1 MPSNN
6 DKYKTEELVL
16 EVIALRDLHLKLKDL
31 IHDNRV
37 RHQTKVPTR
46 KELISSSTV
55 YTKVKDHVIRLS
67 KARDKKD
74 AKTSGKGSTSKLRVV
89 RVDGTLASFLRLKER
104 GLPADMYPD
113 TLVTSYFTDWVVR
126 CGLQNG
132 KEVLLTRDGN
142 PINQHAADFIR
153 LFSADLKRLGSGPTV
168 KVGQVDPHT
177 GLVSDREVLT
187 SVFDDTGRQ
196 INPFNMNKHM
206 FIFAPHYPQV
216 AKNIGGKLNK
226 GREVINR
233 DEHPDVYDL
242 MHKEHT
248 LFTVD
253 IGNARKRYRETQDT
267 LKRLQDKKD
276 KAIQVGD
283 RTITDSITRAST
295 DLFVAKQHYT
305 NILNSN
311 RITHGIAL

>member
-16 EVIALRDLHLKLKDL
+16 EAIALRDLHLRLKDL
-31 IHDNRV
+31 VHDNRV
-37 RHQTKVPTR
+37 RHQTKVPSR
-46 KELISSSTV
+46 KEMISSSTV
-55 YTKVKDHVIRLS
+55 YTKMKDHVIKLV

-74 AKTSGKGSTSKLRVV
+74 AKVSGKPSMSKLRVV
-89 RVDGTLASFLRLKER
+89 RVDNTLSSFLRLKER
-104 GLPADMYPD
+104 GLPTDMYPD

-132 KEVLLTRDGN
+132 KEVLLTRNGV
-142 PINQHAADFIR
+142 PVNQYAADFIR
-153 LFSADLKRLGSGPTV
+153 LFDADLKRLGSGPTV
-168 KVGQVDPHT
+168 KIGAVNPST
-177 GLVSDREVLT
+177 GVVSDREVLT
-187 SVFDDTGRQ
+187 SVFDDTGKQ

-216 AKNIGGKLNK
+216 PKNTNGRFEK

-233 DEHPDVYDL
+233 DEHVSVYEL
-242 MHKEHT
+242 MQKEHT

-253 IGNARKRYRETQDT
+253 IGNARKRYRETQDV
-267 LKRLQDKKD
+267 LKKLQDKKD

-283 RTITDSITRAST
+283 RTITDSISRAST
-295 DLFVAKQHYT
+295 DLFNAKQQYT
-305 NILNSN
+305 SILNSN
-311 RITHGIAL
+311 HITHNITL